1 MKGSIK
7 KLGHFKGWLL
17 VTIIVLLA
25 LSFVASGQSAPSSP
39 SSSPAQEQKS
49 SGLIVMR
56 IGAATNNDPNTEV
69 MEQFKKE
76 VESKTQKIKIE
87 LYPACQ
93 LGSNAQ
99 MLQNVQAGSLQG
111 LVEPSPFLG
120 GFQPGVTVINIPFL
134 WPDLWTAL
142 DVLNSP
148 AGQSYNNYF
157 GTKGIAL
164 LGVYAY
170 GPHRAW
176 NLKFQVN
183 DLSSFKGK
191 KIRILGAQVLKDEVT
206 AMGGAPIPMDVPEL
220 YTALQQGTIDGM
232 GVAPVFVRQGKY
244 YEVAKNLFI
253 TEADQEIEVFM
264 VNKQW
269 LENLPPDLKTIVN
282 GAAAK
287 IQPAIRQYA
296 DKAETEAIN
305 IVKQKGGTVQIA
317 SPELNQQLK
326 TATAGIADNFLKQN
340 PDTKPIYDALKK
352 AIKEYKNKKK

>member
-1 MKGSIK
+1 METGTTKLNDMKGC
-7 KLGHFKGWLL
+7 LL
-17 VTIIVLLA
+17 VTLALFFGFSLLA
-25 LSFVASGQSAPSSP
+25 GAQSAPAASTSTGGG
-39 SSSPAQEQKS
+39 Q
-49 SGLIVMR
+49 IVMR

-69 MEQFKKE
+69 MDQFKKE

-99 MLQNVQAGSLQG
+99 MLQNLQAGSMQG

-134 WPDLWTAL
+134 WPNLWAAL
-142 DVLNSP
+142 DILNSP
-148 AGQSYNNYF
+148 AGQSYNTYF

-176 NLKFQVN
+176 NLKFQVK

-191 KIRILGAQVLKDEVT
+191 KIRILGAQVLKDEVI

-232 GVAPVFVRQGKY
+232 GVAPVFIRQGKY

-253 TEADQEIEVFM
+253 PEADQEIEVFM

-269 LENLPPDLKTIVN
+269 LESLPPDLRTIVD
-282 GAAAK
+282 AAAVR

-296 DKAETEAIN
+296 EKAEAEAID
-305 IVKQKGGTVQIA
+305 IIKQKGGTVQIA
-317 SPELNQQLK
+317 SPEVNQQLK
-326 TATAGIADNFLKQN
+326 VATAGIADNFLKQN
-340 PDTKPIYDALKK
+340 PDTKPIYDTLKK
-352 AIKEYKNKKK
+352 AIEEYKSKKK